1 MSDLVS
7 DLLNLSDDR
16 GADAKE
22 RRHQLIDRLIR
33 ALMEMAT
40 VLAPHDDRQSPIPVL
55 RLIDVIEGMTS
66 SIADADDATFSAIV
80 EEIALLL
87 RTLER
92 HRQEMARFTVH

>member
-7 DLLNLSDDR
+7 DLLHLSNDR

-22 RRHQLIDRLIR
+22 RRQFIDRLIR

-40 VLAPHDDRQSPIPVL
+40 VLAPNDDHQSPIPVL
-55 RLIDVIEGMTS
+55 RLIDVIEGMIS